1 MTAWVAARRATLLI
15 PSGPAHDPNRKH
27 LQIVL
32 TDPIA
37 ATGEVLVV
45 GVTSIPPS
53 NLYDGSCTL
62 FPGEHPFIVKHSFV
76 AYKFGHVVSAATLE
90 AKVAAGEFT
99 AKPLLDEKRFAD
111 VIEGLKCSPH
121 VTPKIRRFFDAAT

>member
-1 MTAWVAARRATLLI
+1 MAYSDLKLFIDGEWLGTSGRRTHGVI
-15 PSGPAHDPNRKH
+15 NP
-27 LQIVL
+27 
-32 TDPIA
+32 

-45 GVTSIPPS
+45 GVMSIPPS

-90 AKVAAGEFT
+90 VKVAAGEFT

-111 VIEGLKCSPH
+111 VVEGLKCSPH